1 MSDEDETGAQL
12 AGKARMMEED
22 EDESRKSKRWR
33 IRDERRGGKTTDEEG
48 TGDEERGTPDEDE
61 RRR

>member
-22 EDESRKSKRWR
+22 EEESRKLGTWKS
-33 IRDERRGGKTTDEEG
+33 RDDEGRGGTPTQDV
-48 TGDEERGTPDEDE
+48 TNNQGDARDRGI
-61 RRR
+61 